1 MSQAHVTCT
10 CGADNKRR
18 KLVQFLMGLNNSY
31 STIRGQ
37 HLLMNPLSDGTQAY
51 SSIIQE
57 EKQRHLGITRDTIKA
72 STMVVQKNKPTALV
86 VRHKQDLPSRFN
98 SSKSKAATLF
108 SL

>member
-1 MSQAHVTCT
+1 
-10 CGADNKRR
+10 
-18 KLVQFLMGLNNSY
+18 
-31 STIRGQ
+31 
-37 HLLMNPLSDGTQAY
+37 
-51 SSIIQE
+51 
-57 EKQRHLGITRDTIKA
+57 LGITRDTIKA